1 MSKYVDDNG
10 NLRPEYMEKIQSRL
24 NEVDRKY
31 EEERVL
37 LSAGMPA
44 KKRAYE
50 IARLNHEN
58 ACKAVEAAYIAW
70 MSGDNGFGMAIARN
84 KAKKRIY
91 DDAVKTFSDLQDIED
106 EKDGKAQRRTELKT
120 ACMKLG
126 IKPPSDISGRKFIES
141 RKSILEEIAAD
152 EAESREALG

>member
-1 MSKYVDDNG
+1 MSKYFDDNG
-10 NLRPEYMEKIQSRL
+10 NLHQEYMEKIQPL
-24 NEVDRKY
+24 LDEVDRKY
-31 EEERVL
+31 NDERDL
-37 LSAGMPA
+37 LTAAMPA

-58 ACKAVEAAYIAW
+58 ASKAVEAAYIAW

-106 EKDGKAQRRTELKT
+106 EKD
-120 ACMKLG
+120 
-126 IKPPSDISGRKFIES
+126 RK
-141 RKSILEEIAAD
+141 
-152 EAESREALG
+152 